1 MTSKRTV
8 LPDLQE
14 GGTASDGAA
23 RGAGS
28 YGHCE
33 PPRQWPGLAART
45 GRKNGT
51 RLVEPFFVEPALP
64 GFLVYEVT
72 EPAIRRVPSS
82 QVGSDLINGVQSCSP
97 DADRRRT
104 LQSTNTDSGY
114 RTPSG
119 FRLRARVMR
128 ALALA
133 QRERAEVTRAFLH
146 TRRETPQIPSASCRT
161 PRG

>member
-23 RGAGS
+23 RSAGS

-72 EPAIRRVPSS
+72 EPAN
-82 QVGSDLINGVQSCSP
+82 QAGSVL
-97 DADRRRT
+97 
-104 LQSTNTDSGY
+104 SG
-114 RTPSG
+114 
-119 FRLRARVMR
+119 RLRSH
-128 ALALA
+128 
-133 QRERAEVTRAFLH
+133 QRGTKLYPGCRPASY
-146 TRRETPQIPSASCRT
+146 TPKHEH
-161 PRG
+161 G

>member
-23 RGAGS
+23 RSAGS

-82 QVGSDLINGVQSCSP
+82 QVGSDSSTGYKVVPRMQTGVVHSK
-97 DADRRRT
+97 ART
-104 LQSTNTDSGY
+104 RIVAIGHQ
-114 RTPSG
+114 
-119 FRLRARVMR
+119 A
-128 ALALA
+128 
-133 QRERAEVTRAFLH
+133 AFV
-146 TRRETPQIPSASCRT
+146 
-161 PRG
+161 